1 MQFQQIIEMNELDI
15 SQYSTMSMSTKLN
28 LSRNDFNQMLR
39 ILNAKVNDEEANL
52 FFEYIMLQKVELYQK
67 LYPHLHLTTKSMRL
81 QDMQKKVGTAYESD
95 HKVNNTNQYQAQLPE
110 KISYTD
116 FIIFFQKS
124 YVE

>member
-1 MQFQQIIEMNELDI
+1 MNELDI

-81 QDMQKKVGTAYESD
+81 QDMQKKVGTAYE
-95 HKVNNTNQYQAQLPE
+95 NQYQAQLPE